1 MTESHCV
8 SMLYLLVHSPT
19 NGHTGC
25 FQIMVVMNDAEM
37 NMGMQMLFDVLT
49 SVPVDAYQEVG

>member
-1 MTESHCV
+1 
-8 SMLYLLVHSPT
+8 MLYLLVHSPT